1 MKKIWNASARIITA
15 IVITNLLII
24 AMVGILIGLGRFD
37 DLQTDFIFMHVM
49 YTVVGVINTLLI
61 FLLFYKVDHQNPWFM
76 GFHLRKKDTLFSI
89 VALILSFSTV
99 LIFIWFLDYMEVV
112 IAQYHFEKIFTGGFY
127 KLLGISCIGWFF
139 AALKEEVLA
148 RGYFMANLS
157 RLSIPN
163 AIFISALLFM
173 ALHFVMGDL
182 DPYKAASW
190 FTGGI
195 VYAYIYVKSGS
206 LTVSTIVHAA
216 HNLVNDLVIHG
227 SQGALVLLNTTVTTA
242 DKLIYELVLG
252 TLLLLLTY
260 LFYGKNGVFTPSQ
273 NLKLLTEGG
282 Q

>member
-1 MKKIWNASARIITA
+1 
-15 IVITNLLII
+15 
-24 AMVGILIGLGRFD
+24 MV
-37 DLQTDFIFMHVM
+37 H
-49 YTVVGVINTLLI
+49 
-61 FLLFYKVDHQNPWFM
+61 
-76 GFHLRKKDTLFSI
+76 GFSFNKKDTLFCI
-89 VALILSFSTV
+89 VALILSFLTV
-99 LIFIWFLDYMEVV
+99 LIFIWFLDYMDVV
-112 IAQYHFEKIFTGGFY
+112 IAQYRFFTGGFY
-127 KLLGISCIGWFF
+127 KLLGIACIGWFF

-182 DPYKAASW
+182 DPYRAASW

-206 LTVSTIVHAA
+206 LTVSTMVHAA

-227 SQGALVLLNTTVTTA
+227 SEGALVLLSSKVTTA
-242 DKLIYELVLG
+242 DKLIYELILG
-252 TLLLLLTY
+252 ALLILLTY
-260 LFYGKNGVFTPSQ
+260 IFYGKNDTLNGLSTMTFEANSGDIVLIGVSDSYNLDFKATSGDGIINVPGFLFEEKSEHRILGRTG
-273 NLKLLTEGG
+273 NGELSIMVRTTSGDLKL